1 MLAWATISLSLGC
14 SKSQNQVRLTSVWKD
29 LASPPVAL
37 LVTLSLLVT
46 AGASVSSCSPGER
59 DASSPPPQAAADDA
73 VSADTPNILISRQLL
88 DVEGLEV
95 GDTLTL
101 SAAQT
106 GESSRTFRVVGSYE
120 PVPDPMRITSRR
132 LEARLHLPD
141 FLELTSD
148 PSDPLSAE
156 SVTGINVALMD
167 PADAPSFARDL
178 SAKVPGLIVQP
189 TAQLSDRAE
198 VFAVL
203 EQFHLAVALVTM
215 VGSTAFLLALM
226 FMFAEERREAVGIL
240 RLIGVSKHRI
250 LLQVMV
256 EGLLIALIGALF
268 GILLAA
274 ALQDAFNLFFQWHY
288 DTALVFVR
296 ITPFVALRCL
306 TIAVPFG
313 VLASVVASRALLRK
327 HVLALVRR

>member
-1 MLAWATISLSLGC
+1 M
-14 SKSQNQVRLTSVWKD
+14 
-29 LASPPVAL
+29 
-37 LVTLSLLVT
+37 
-46 AGASVSSCSPGER
+46 
-59 DASSPPPQAAADDA
+59 
-73 VSADTPNILISRQLL
+73 LISRQLL
-88 DVEGLEV
+88 AAESLEI

-101 SAAQT
+101 SATQT

-120 PVPDPMRITSRR
+120 PVADPMRLTSRR

-148 PSDPLSAE
+148 PSDPLSEE
-156 SVTGINVALMD
+156 SVSAINVALMD
-167 PADAPSFARDL
+167 PADAQSFSRDL
-178 SAKVPGLIVQP
+178 SAKVPGVIVTP
-189 TAQLSDRAE
+189 TRQLSDRAE

-203 EQFHLAVALVTM
+203 DQFHFAVALVTM

-256 EGLLIALIGALF
+256 EGLLIAIVGAIL
-268 GILLAA
+268 GILFAA
-274 ALQDAFNLFFQWHY
+274 ALQGAFNRFFQWYY

-296 ITPFVALRCL
+296 ITPRVALRCL
-306 TIAVPFG
+306 MIAVPFG
-313 VLASVVASRALLRK
+313 VLASVVASGALLRK